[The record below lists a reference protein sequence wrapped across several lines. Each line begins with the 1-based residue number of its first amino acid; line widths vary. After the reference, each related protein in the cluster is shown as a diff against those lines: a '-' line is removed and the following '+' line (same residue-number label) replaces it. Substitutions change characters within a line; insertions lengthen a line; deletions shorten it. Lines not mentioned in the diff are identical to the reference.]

1 MPATNLM
8 SRIRAE
14 VQRQL
19 PEVAGRLLIGVSG
32 GPDSLCLADVLL
44 ALGADVVLAHLN
56 HKLRG
61 ADADADAAFVQAFA
75 AERNAAVVTKRLDVA
90 AAAREAG
97 QSIELAAREARQA
110 FFAQAARTH
119 AATAIVL
126 AHTADDQAETVLMRL
141 LRGTGIEG
149 LRAMSALSTLPG
161 APELGLLRPLLRVTR
176 AEIERYCADASLR
189 PRHDVSNDSLD
200 HTRNRVRHELIPALQ
215 QFNPGVK
222 QVLARLADS
231 ASAEL
236 DVIAYATRAAFAAHA
251 RERPSGVTVDRAA
264 WRALPPGLQRAL
276 LRDCVRRL
284 KGELTNLN
292 FAAVEEA
299 REVLNS
305 AAATGDIALMADVR
319 IIVRTTEFFVTGER

>member
-8 SRIRAE
+8 SRIRSE
-14 VQRQL
+14 VQRRL
-19 PEVAGRLLIGVSG
+19 PEGAGRLLVGVSG

-56 HKLRG
+56 HELRG
-61 ADADADAAFVQAFA
+61 ADADADAVFVQAFA
-75 AERNAAVVTKRLDVA
+75 AERNTAVVIERLDVA

-97 QSIELAAREARQA
+97 QSIELAAREARHA
-110 FFAQAARTH
+110 FFARSARTQS
-119 AATAIVL
+119 ATAIVL

-149 LRAMSALSTLPG
+149 LRAMSVLSTLPG
-161 APELGLLRPLLRVTR
+161 APDLAVLRPLLRVTR
-176 AEIERYCADASLR
+176 AEIERYCADVSLQ
-189 PRHDVSNDSLD
+189 PRHDASNDSLD

-231 ASAEL
+231 AGAEL
-236 DVIAYATRAAFAAHA
+236 DVIAYATSAAFAVHA
-251 RERPSGVTVDRAA
+251 RQQPSGVTVDRAA

-276 LRDCVRRL
+276 LRECVRRV

-299 REVLNS
+299 RDVLNS

-319 IIVRTTEFFVTGER
+319 IIVRTPEFFVTRV